1 MASTQM
7 TAEDMLDQSI
17 EQAKSSLQ
25 SQELL
30 NQAKDVV
37 IANERI
43 VKPSTWPPLP
53 GVLPQ
58 ITLLGGVLMNK
69 TNGALSVMDEHK
81 YEGHVVS
88 IYPNPLQI
96 AGTFAIAALTNK
108 GIKAA
113 VVYSGKNEYNVKCGW
128 LLAFADTHGSV
139 GPKPLGLS
147 GRKIYAECGPKEKFN
162 KIDWAHV
169 ERKLNSAGTVAKAYD
184 VATGTSLYAR
194 IVDSH
199 DGTSAVGAVFHG

>member
-1 MASTQM
+1 MASVQM
-7 TAEDMLDQSI
+7 TAEDILDQSI

-25 SQELL
+25 SQEVL

-43 VKPSTWPPLP
+43 DKPSTWPPLP

-69 TNGALSVMDEHK
+69 TKGALSVMDEHK
-81 YEGHVVS
+81 YAGHVVS

-96 AGTFAIAALTNK
+96 A
-108 GIKAA
+108 
-113 VVYSGKNEYNVKCGW
+113 
-128 LLAFADTHGSV
+128 

>member
-43 VKPSTWPPLP
+43 DKPSTWPPLP
-53 GVLPQ
+53 GVLNLPQ

-81 YEGHVVS
+81 YAGHVVS

-96 AGTFAIAALTNK
+96 AGTFAIASLINK
-108 GIKAA
+108 GVKAA

-128 LLAFADTHGSV
+128 LLAFADTKHA
-139 GPKPLGLS
+139 

-194 IVDSH
+194 IVDSD
-199 DGTSAVGAVFHG
+199 DGTSAAGAVFHSSMVKLL

>member
-1 MASTQM
+1 MASVQM
-7 TAEDMLDQSI
+7 TAEDILDQSI

-43 VKPSTWPPLP
+43 EKNGAAAWPPLP

-69 TNGALSVMDEHK
+69 ANGALSVMDEHK
-81 YEGHVVS
+81 YAGHIVS
-88 IYPNPLQI
+88 VYPNPLQI
-96 AGTFAIAALTNK
+96 AGRFALSALTTK
-108 GIKAA
+108 GVKAA
-113 VVYSGKNEYNVKCGW
+113 VVYSGKNKYDVKCGW
-128 LLAFADTHGSV
+128 LLAFADTKHAG
-139 GPKPLGLS
+139 K
-147 GRKIYAECGPKEKFN
+147 KIYAECGPKEKFN

-194 IVDSH
+194 IVGSD
-199 DGTSAVGAVFHG
+199 DGTAGTSAAGAVFHG